1 MRPALLSAPAE
12 ALPSNPRRG
21 LAGTVALHA
30 TMGAA
35 LVLATIAGSRLS
47 PVSGREGTT
56 AGGPLVVMVPPPASM
71 PPPVLIVSGPAL
83 GAVDAMPPSAA
94 FTTADGFSYDTSRIR
109 LRREVLFPF
118 LTGELP
124 FLDALRAAAASER
137 QRLHN
142 PLGTGGRRARS
153 SRPPLELS
161 AAAREALVDGAWSR
175 RDRWPSLAKM
185 VELTGRYDGNEGQ
198 LPVVVREHVE
208 RNLLQ
213 PYFETSVP
221 DPRFWVMLGLAADHL
236 DVIQF
241 VGRYAQQHP
250 SSRTTTELLFL
261 LDELADANRGAF
273 ELLIGMDLAGLGR
286 TAASSPQDVQLAR
299 QLQRGYEAWTR
310 ERGLDDAKALDAHYD
325 GVRLAILSTIVETS
339 PNGYGAADARFLAGR
354 LLWDRSDVAG
364 AVRLWRSMALDERRS
379 DERTTYAVVRA
390 EIGRAL
396 APDGS
401 VDVVRIVGALGAE
414 RSRWLRES
422 ADRLARF
429 GYTPQT
435 F

>member
-1 MRPALLSAPAE
+1 MRPALLSEPAD
-12 ALPSNPRRG
+12 ALPANPRRG
-21 LAGTVALHA
+21 IAGTAALHA
-30 TMGAA
+30 TGILILLLAA
-35 LVLATIAGSRLS
+35 AVPRLAPVAS
-47 PVSGREGTT
+47 PDGLAVE
-56 AGGPLVVMVPPPASM
+56 LVPPPASL
-71 PPPVLIVSGPAL
+71 PPPVLTVSPL
-83 GAVDAMPPSAA
+83 TLPAVDAMPPSGA
-94 FTTADGFSYDTSRIR
+94 FTTADGFTYDTSRIR
-109 LRREVLFPF
+109 QRREVLFPF
-118 LTGELP
+118 LTGRLP
-124 FLDALRAAAASER
+124 FLDDLRAAVAADR
-137 QRLHN
+137 QRLHS
-142 PLGTGGRRARS
+142 PLGAGARRRS
-153 SRPPLELS
+153 QDRPPLELS
-161 AAAREALVDGAWSR
+161 AAARDALVDGSWSR
-175 RDRWPSLAKM
+175 RDRWKSLAKI
-185 VELTGRYDGNEGQ
+185 VDLTGRHDPDDGQ
-198 LPVVVREHVE
+198 LPAVVRGHVE

-273 ELLIGMDLAGLGR
+273 ELLMQTNIAGLGG
-286 TAASSPQDVQLAR
+286 TSASSPQDVQLAW
-299 QLQRGYEAWTR
+299 QLQRGYESWTR
-310 ERGLDDAKALDAHYD
+310 ERGLDQVKALDAHYD

-354 LLWDRSDVAG
+354 LLWDRSDIPG
-364 AVRLWRSMALDERRS
+364 AVQLWRGMAVDAQRA
-379 DERTTYAVVRA
+379 DDRTTYAGVRA
-390 EIGRAL
+390 DILRAL
-396 APDGS
+396 GPDGS
-401 VDVVRIVGALGAE
+401 VDVIGVVRALAAE